1 VSDPRLYPERPFL
14 AVSAAIVRDG
24 KVLLVRRAREPARGV
39 YTLPGGVVEIG
50 ETIAEALRRE
60 ISEEIAATIEP
71 VAFAGQREVIA
82 RDAEGR
88 VKRHFVIL
96 CFAAR
101 LSSGELRPNDEVAE
115 IRWTSLD
122 ELAGLETTE
131 GLVEIVTAAFAQAGE
146 TAR

>member
-1 VSDPRLYPERPFL
+1 MSDPRLYPERPFL

-39 YTLPGGVVEIG
+39 YTLPGGVVEAG
-50 ETIAEALRRE
+50 ETIAEALCRE
-60 ISEEIAATIEP
+60 IREEIAATIEP
-71 VAFAGQREVIA
+71 IAFAGQREVIA

-101 LSSGELRPNDEVAE
+101 LLSGEFRPNDEVAE
-115 IRWTSLD
+115 IRWASLD

-131 GLVEIVTAAFAQAGE
+131 GLADIVRSALALAGE
-146 TAR
+146 SAD